1 MRTKQSL
8 KNIIATVFCYI
19 ITLVIGFVSRSYFAR
34 LLGVEYLG
42 INSLFQNV
50 ISVMSVVELGFGSAI
65 IYNLYRPLSE
75 NNHTQVKS
83 LVQYYKRIY
92 SIIAL
97 LICALGLVITPFI
110 PRIVGNITVNIN
122 LYIVFWLFVI
132 GTASSY
138 LLTYKRSVFYADQ
151 KNYTINIIHVII
163 YVISTFI
170 QISVLI
176 ILSNYYLYLILNI
189 FFNILENLLITF
201 LANYKY
207 KYLREKV
214 KEPLSHEIKQ
224 DIIKKVKG
232 LLFHQIG
239 ASIVMGTDNIIMS
252 MTKSLGVIM
261 VGKYSNYIMIIN
273 NLNNFIGQI
282 FTSVTA
288 SVGNLLLE
296 ENEENTYNVY
306 KRILFLNAA
315 LCNFVCISVYVCIDP
330 FIKLWLGNDYI
341 LPNIVIILIVLNFYI
356 QGMKRTCG
364 IFKNAGGIFYED
376 RFVPL
381 VESIINLVVSI
392 GLVYL
397 WGVSGII
404 LGTIISSMVH
414 WLYDFPKYVYGIVL
428 KKCLKQYIWDYLPY
442 FFIFIISIFITKIIC
457 NFIIL
462 NNIFIL
468 LLINIVLCIIIPNF
482 IFLVIFHKTNE
493 FIYWKNFII
502 EKIINLKNR
511 INIKFDKTND

>member
-1 MRTKQSL
+1 MRTKQSV
-8 KNIIATVFCYI
+8 KNIIATAFCYI
-19 ITLVIGFVSRSYFAR
+19 ITLVIGFASRSYFVR

-42 INSLFQNV
+42 INSLFSNV

-75 NNHTQVKS
+75 NNQTQVKS
-83 LVQYYKRIY
+83 LVQYYKKIY

-97 LICALGLVITPFI
+97 IICSLGLIITPFV
-110 PRIVGNITVNIN
+110 PRIVGDITVNIN
-122 LYIVFWLFVI
+122 VYIVFWLFVI

-151 KNYTINIIHVII
+151 KNYTINIIHTII
-163 YVISTFI
+163 YVIGTII

-176 ILSNYYLYLILNI
+176 LWSNYYLYLILNI

-201 LANYKY
+201 FANYKY
-207 KYLREKV
+207 KYLKGSSS
-214 KEPLSHEIKQ
+214 EPLLPEIKQ

-239 ASIVMGTDNIIMS
+239 SSIVMGTDNIIMS

-273 NLNNFIGQI
+273 NLNNFMGQI

-296 ENEENTYNVY
+296 ENKENTYNVY
-306 KRILFLNAA
+306 KRILLLNAA
-315 LCNFVCISVYVCIDP
+315 LCNFVCVSVYICITP
-330 FIKLWLGNDYI
+330 LIKLWLGNEYI
-341 LPNIVIILIVLNFYI
+341 LPNIISILIVLNFYI

-364 IFKNAGGIFYED
+364 LFRAAAGIFYEN
-376 RFVPL
+376 RYVP
-381 VESIINLVVSI
+381 IIEAITNLIVSI
-392 GLVYL
+392 ALVYI

-404 LGTIISSMVH
+404 LGTIVSSMVH
-414 WLYDFPKYVYGIVL
+414 WFYDFPKYVYGLVL
-428 KKCLKQYIWDYLPY
+428 KRNIKQYIFDYLP
-442 FFIFIISIFITKIIC
+442 FCFIFLISISGTKFIC
-457 NFIIL
+457 NFIKFD
-462 NNIFIL
+462 NVFF
-468 LLINIVLCIIIPNF
+468 LLIIYIVVCLFIPNI
-482 IFLVIFHKTNE
+482 IFLIFFHKTKE
-493 FIYWKNFII
+493 YIYWHDFIK
-502 EKIINLKNR
+502 EKITHIKKMNWKLDKN
-511 INIKFDKTND
+511 NN